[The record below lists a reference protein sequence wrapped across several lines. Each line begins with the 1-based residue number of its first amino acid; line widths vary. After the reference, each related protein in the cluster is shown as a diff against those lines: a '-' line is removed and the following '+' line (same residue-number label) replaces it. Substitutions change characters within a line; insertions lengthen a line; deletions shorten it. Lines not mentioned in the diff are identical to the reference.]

1 MSKKLFILTMSL
13 CFVGCANNIMKDCVE
28 PHTLIFLNM
37 TNEKDTCMIWTFTSS
52 LYYELNIK
60 CMSERDFYE
69 YLEEIIE
76 KKQVLIVSNDYFQMY
91 QEENSITRSGIADS
105 IYNESGLEGLEHYIE
120 NSPLVTFV
128 EADQKAFIWA
138 SYLLWRNNLQ
148 VSIDDESASWYIKE

>member
-1 MSKKLFILTMSL
+1 MSL
-13 CFVGCANNIMKDCVE
+13 CFVGCANNVMKDCVE

-52 LYYELNIK
+52 LYYDLNIK

-76 KKQVLIVSNDYFQMY
+76 KKQVLIVSDDYFLMSQK
-91 QEENSITRSGIADS
+91 ETNITRSDIADS
-105 IYNESGLEGLEHYIE
+105 IYSEYGLEGLKHYIE
-120 NSPLVTFV
+120 NSPLVTFI

-138 SYLLWRNNLQ
+138 AYLLWRNNII